1 MNLYI
6 LIRAIFSSIILCFTL
21 ASTSYSE
28 IVIPSK
34 EITPFDVIKIQLT
47 ALQNNNEP
55 YKDAGIEQ
63 SWNFAHPR
71 NKEMTGPLPRF
82 KKMLYDENYVILIN
96 HISHQ
101 INLIEQKENIY
112 VFAVSI
118 LSKENKNY
126 VYIWIVQKVRYGSL
140 KDCWLTTSVFF
151 PKYDGESI

>member
-1 MNLYI
+1 MNLYM

-28 IVIPSK
+28 IAIPSK

-55 YKDAGIEQ
+55 YKDAGIKQ

-96 HISHQ
+96 HIYHQ
-101 INLIEQKENIY
+101 INLIEQKKICMC
-112 VFAVSI
+112 
-118 LSKENKNY
+118 L
-126 VYIWIVQKVRYGSL
+126 Q
-140 KDCWLTTSVFF
+140 SVFYQKRIKIMYTF
-151 PKYDGESI
+151 GLFKKFGMEA

>member
-55 YKDAGIEQ
+55 DKD
-63 SWNFAHPR
+63 WNYPPPDSSV
-71 NKEMTGPLPRF
+71 ET
-82 KKMLYDENYVILIN
+82 IL
-96 HISHQ
+96 
-101 INLIEQKENIY
+101 K
-112 VFAVSI
+112 
-118 LSKENKNY
+118 
-126 VYIWIVQKVRYGSL
+126 
-140 KDCWLTTSVFF
+140 SVCAYA
-151 PKYDGESI
+151 K